1 MITNNIVSKGSL
13 PVDSDDRHV
22 KKTSLK
28 DTNRWLASADSI
40 VVTKRPKQ
48 KAKTSKKKGK

>member
-1 MITNNIVSKGSL
+1 MA
-13 PVDSDDRHV
+13 V

-48 KAKTSKKKGK
+48 KVKTSKKKGK